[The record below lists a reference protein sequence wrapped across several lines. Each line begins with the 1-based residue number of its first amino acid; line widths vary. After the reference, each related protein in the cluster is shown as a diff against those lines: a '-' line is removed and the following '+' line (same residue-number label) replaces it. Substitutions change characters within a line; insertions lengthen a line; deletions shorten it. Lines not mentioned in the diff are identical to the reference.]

1 MDISFKHGIVEHVH
15 LIHKRSTSKSEIYMA
30 LFKEFQDVFT
40 WSYEEIPSIDP
51 LIVVHDIKAYPV
63 VKPVRKK
70 FIRSNLEKLQLSK
83 LKLKNF

>member
-15 LIHKRSTSKSEIYMA
+15 LIHNRSTSKSEIYMA

-51 LIVVHDIKAYPV
+51 LIFVHEIKAYPV
-63 VKPVRKK
+63 VNRIMKK
-70 FIRSNLEKLQLSK
+70 ICQIHPQKSVAIKAK
-83 LKLKNF
+83 V